1 MNELVQQLSQRL
13 GISEDK
19 SRMAVDTVL
28 SFLKNKMPGV
38 GSQLDSFT
46 QGGQGIAGKA
56 GDVLRKT
63 G

>member
-28 SFLKNKMPGV
+28 SFLKTGYRAWDPSSTPSHRG
-38 GSQLDSFT
+38 
-46 QGGQGIAGKA
+46 AGH
-56 GDVLRKT
+56 R
-63 G
+63 